1 MHNDSPTGPSKFM
14 YQNGFNRWEAY
25 GVPGRP
31 FLTGTL
37 LSAGEELKISF
48 PTITKTITVVASG
61 SNPVRVHFDTTAS
74 ANVSTQH
81 RYITL
86 TDSDTD
92 PGGGRFDFD
101 VRTRDVYVSA
111 PDGAAG
117 FELCAIC
124 VQVSIDGIQSLS
136 GSGINTD

>member
-1 MHNDSPTGPSKFM
+1 M

-48 PTITKTITVVASG
+48 PTITKSITVVASG
-61 SNPVRVHFDTTAS
+61 SAPLRVHFDSTSSTDVAS
-74 ANVSTQH
+74 QH

-86 TDSDTD
+86 VDSDTD
-92 PGGGRFDFD
+92 PASGRFDFD
-101 VRTRDVYVSA
+101 VRTNEVYISA
-111 PDGAAG
+111 PDDAAG

-124 VQVSIDGIQSLS
+124 VQVNGVGIPSLS
-136 GSGINTD
+136 GSGINAN